1 MPPLRQGFYTVGGWL
16 RNEGNG
22 GMQEGSEHHLFRM
35 KLEVFGVC
43 SHYGGSRLEAED
55 EAFSAKIDTLCFE
68 RKTR

>member
-1 MPPLRQGFYTVGGWL
+1 
-16 RNEGNG
+16 
-22 GMQEGSEHHLFRM
+22 MQEGSEHHLFRM
-35 KLEVFGVC
+35 KLEVFGIC